1 MAANTQ
7 NTTKII
13 DLKIKG
19 AETLDTIDKL
29 SKELEEQREII
40 KRLNAEKKTEA
51 GLSKDQRDEMQLAT
65 ATSKQLQKELT
76 AQQNVLKNG
85 AAESRAATGSLKELR
100 AQYNTLKVTYE
111 ELSEAQREALI
122 PQMKEIKDRIED
134 ADKAVGN
141 YSTSVGNYEGAIK
154 NALPGFGKFQQA
166 IQGLGITA
174 DTTAKVLAKNIT
186 TALKAVGNSMKALMA
201 NPLIAGIAGI
211 LAVILAIREAI
222 QSNQQ
227 AMDALQRVFAPFKV
241 IVDAFFKGLG
251 AIIGTIAEGIAKFIE
266 FIVPANGYLKDSI
279 DAQKTLQ
286 ELREAEIADIEETAA
301 GNRRIAQLKD
311 DIAAKDKFTAEQR
324 RQFAEEVKREIE
336 IQAKGEADRAALRL
350 KAFEQENAA
359 AIKLGQL
366 TAEERREYA
375 ELKAAIDNV
384 AAANLTRA
392 KEATAVVAETT
403 AAIEAEKKAVQA
415 AEKEK
420 RKQYAET
427 QKKRRELEQSLNQ
440 QLEDLANSLISS
452 EEEREKAELQTR
464 YDRQIAAL
472 EKQLADKAN
481 LTKKAEQDLT
491 AVLKLLKDK
500 EQSDLAAIEKK
511 YKKQRDAQVIAER
524 EREQRGSDEF
534 KERIDAYEA
543 KRQMDEAALKL
554 EQRRRELNDEFK
566 LEKEM
571 AEAENKMLKELD
583 EAAIDAKYD
592 TMEEYQL
599 AVLQSNERVAQSNSE
614 LRKSEIEKAQE
625 VLYGIGSVAGG
636 LSDLFGQLAGKS
648 KAMQGFQKAL
658 GLVQIAADM
667 AVGVAGAIKAGAGVP
682 FPGNLGAIASGV
694 TTVVAGITS
703 AIATLKSGQDVQV
716 PSELQSGISGVSTS
730 SPAISVAAPAI
741 PSPNYTTTTLSL
753 GTSDTS
759 ANVAA
764 SSQANDIKAAIKEAY
779 QEMPAPVVKVS
790 DIQSVTAGA
799 ENIKNISV
807 I

>member
-51 GLSKDQRDEMQLAT
+51 GLSKEQRDEMQLAT

-122 PQMKEIKDRIED
+122 PQMKEIKDRIEE

-141 YSTSVGNYEGAIK
+141 YSTSVGNYEDAIT
-154 NALPGFGKFQQA
+154 NALPGFGKFQQV
-166 IQGLGITA
+166 IKGLGIDA
-174 DTTAKVLAKNIT
+174 SATAKVMAQNVVM
-186 TALKAVGNSMKALMA
+186 ALKAVGNSMKALMA
-201 NPLIAGIAGI
+201 NPLIVGIAGI
-211 LAVILAIREAI
+211 LAVILAIKEAI
-222 QSNQQ
+222 NNNQQ

-251 AIIGTIAEGIAKFIE
+251 AIIGTITEGIAKFIE

-301 GNRRIAQLKD
+301 GNRRIAELKD
-311 DIAAKDKFTAEQR
+311 NIAAKDKFTAEQR
-324 RQFAEEVKREIE
+324 RKFAEEVKREIE
-336 IQAKGEADRAALRL
+336 VQMKGEEERANLRL
-350 KAFEQENAA
+350 RAFEQENAA

-366 TAEERREYA
+366 TADERREYA

-384 AAANLTRA
+384 KAANLTRA

-403 AAIEAEKKAVQA
+403 AAIEAEKKAVQTAEA
-415 AEKEK
+415 AK
-420 RKQYAET
+420 RKEYADT
-427 QKKRRELEQSLNQ
+427 SRRRRELEQSIDK
-440 QLEDLANSLISS
+440 QLEELANTFISDQQQREIADIETRAKNQSDAIKKQLATDKDLTKAAREDLNAILILL
-452 EEEREKAELQTR
+452 ERRKNADIEAVNQRFKDAEFQAELERIEREAAQKAELQAGT
-464 YDRQIAAL
+464 
-472 EKQLADKAN
+472 
-481 LTKKAEQDLT
+481 
-491 AVLKLLKDK
+491 
-500 EQSDLAAIEKK
+500 
-511 YKKQRDAQVIAER
+511 
-524 EREQRGSDEF
+524 
-534 KERIDAYEA
+534 DAYEA
-543 KRQMDEAALKL
+543 QRQMDEAALKL
-554 EQRRRELNDEFK
+554 ERRRQELADEFL
-566 LEKEM
+566 LEQEL
-571 AEAENKMLKELD
+571 AQQENDMLLGLD
-583 EAAIDAKYD
+583 EAAKDKMFETQEAY
-592 TMEEYQL
+592 EL
-599 AVLQSNERVAQSNSE
+599 AVLKSNERVARSNSE
-614 LRKSEIEKAQE
+614 LRKTEIEKAQE
-625 VLYGIGSVAGG
+625 ILYGVGSVAGG

-648 KAMQGFQKAL
+648 KAMQGFQKSL
-658 GLVQIAADM
+658 GLAQIASDM
-667 AVGVAGAIKAGAGVP
+667 AVGIAGAIKAGAGVP
-682 FPGNLGAIASGV
+682 FPGNLAAIASGV
-694 TTVVAGITS
+694 TSVVAGITS
-703 AIATLKSGQDVQV
+703 AIATLKGGQDVQV
-716 PSELQSGISGVSTS
+716 PSELQSGMGGVQTS

-741 PSPNYTTTTLSL
+741 PSPNYTTTTLNL

-759 ANVAA
+759 ASVA
-764 SSQANDIKAAIKEAY
+764 SSNQANDIKAAIKEAY

-790 DIQSVTAGA
+790 DIQSVTTSS